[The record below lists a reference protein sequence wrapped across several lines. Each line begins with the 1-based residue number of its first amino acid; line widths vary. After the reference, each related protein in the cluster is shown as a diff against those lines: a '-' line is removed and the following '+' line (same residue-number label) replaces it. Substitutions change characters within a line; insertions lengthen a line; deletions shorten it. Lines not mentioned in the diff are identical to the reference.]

1 MKKFTHIMMFAAV
14 AAAALVSCNKETEA
28 PEKIKDE
35 GIRITVV
42 AGDAV
47 TKTTLSGTNKT
58 AWVNGVD
65 KVGFINGTAG
75 VNVES
80 SAASVNA
87 SGQASFTGTV
97 PAAGTYYAYYPYF
110 NDASYGP
117 TADGVTVRIPNEQAA
132 VANNFAPAAD
142 VLVSEAFTVD
152 AAGSYSTQPTVLRF
166 RRLTAFL
173 KVTLTDATTGNKL
186 SGQKV
191 TSVAVQG
198 ANNLVGRYRVHGVN
212 GLVDQGSGYKKVTA
226 TYAAD
231 FNATSDA
238 AYLGI
243 APQTLANGSALTITV
258 ETGSY
263 TITKTVTLTSDVVI
277 GAGDVL
283 PINFKVTDAEA
294 LSKTVSVSR
303 VWGLYSN
310 STNAWNNYY
319 GGTANTDRNVAMDSD
334 YIYIC
339 ETVQNTPKVWAIS
352 RTDNTSVT
360 AVSVEGIKTTS
371 FWPTACPRV
380 IKNTDASINGGK
392 DVLVVASMS
401 NAQDALYIY
410 AYLDGIT
417 NKPTPV
423 QLGGLITGRRLGDT
437 FTHWGTLQKGMFFF
451 KDFGA
456 KNMMSYKLSGFDWA
470 AAKTA
475 YNTDGTIQK
484 IAAQGN
490 IVGPTTGAGGYFPY
504 PNDKNNG
511 FFGIRSDVQAYTFK
525 MPTDVWSAS
534 GLIEDAVSTS
544 TGSGYFTNATC
555 ALYFEVGAYKY
566 VVYTRQVS
574 GKAGGVMFLRGAYT
588 SSYADIINA
597 RISGGSTVAVF
608 SIAANSTDA
617 TEENA
622 LSSGHAGFDLAAYK
636 IGDDVYVAA
645 VKQNVGLSLFK
656 VSAE

>member
-65 KVGFINGTAG
+65 KVGFINGTTG

-80 SAASVNA
+80 SAASVNV
-87 SGQASFTGTV
+87 SGQATFTGTV

-117 TADGVTVRIPNEQAA
+117 TADGVTVRIPNTQAA
-132 VANNFAPAAD
+132 VANNFDPAAD

-152 AAGSYSTQPTVLRF
+152 EAGSYSTQPTVLRF

-173 KVTLTDATTGNKL
+173 KVTLEDATTGNKL

-212 GLVDQGSGYKKVTA
+212 GLVDQKSGFKKVIA

-283 PINFKVTDAEA
+283 PIKVKIKDQDLPIKVTKLWE
-294 LSKTVSVSR
+294 KM
-303 VWGLYSN
+303 
-310 STNAWNNYY
+310 ST
-319 GGTANTDRNVAMDSD
+319 
-334 YIYIC
+334 
-339 ETVQNTPKVWAIS
+339 
-352 RTDNTSVT
+352 
-360 AVSVEGIKTTS
+360 
-371 FWPTACPRV
+371 
-380 IKNTDASINGGK
+380 ASINWLKSVNSEATAGSDFNIAIDDTNVYIPEFGSSK
-392 DVLVVASMS
+392 KIWAIDIATGSSVKSVKTSAIESTGYNGSIYLSCARVVKKT
-401 NAQDALYIY
+401 
-410 AYLDGIT
+410 DG
-417 NKPTPV
+417 TPV
-423 QLGGLITGRRLGDT
+423 LLASNLFQDGATKTGRLYVWDNGIDNDPRVVTLNQWKAGRRLGDT
-437 FTHWGTLQKGMFFF
+437 FTTYGNYEDCWLLMGTQEKEGGDNDGFVTFKVPVSGNEATLISRLETTTTNFCSYYPVPGDITKGMFAWRGGTHDDGMTYRNRMMTVASTESAI
-451 KDFGA
+451 KSSGA
-456 KNMMSYKLSGFDWA
+456 HTATLTKLTQYMDNAENNNGSGFNFIEFGGRRYVIWVINMADSKTFDLVIKSGSTSTDWETIINTPIA
-470 AAKTA
+470 TITA
-475 YNTDGTIQK
+475 
-484 IAAQGN
+484 
-490 IVGPTTGAGGYFPY
+490 AGGYAKRFTHVGGMETTWKQAT
-504 PNDKNNG
+504 DCAVWNNG
-511 FFGIRSDVQAYTFK
+511 DEVYI
-525 MPTDVWSAS
+525 
-534 GLIEDAVSTS
+534 AV
-544 TGSGYFTNATC
+544 N
-555 ALYFEVGAYKY
+555 
-566 VVYTRQVS
+566 
-574 GKAGGVMFLRGAYT
+574 
-588 SSYADIINA
+588 
-597 RISGGSTVAVF
+597 
-608 SIAANSTDA
+608 
-617 TEENA
+617 
-622 LSSGHAGFDLAAYK
+622 K
-636 IGDDVYVAA
+636 I
-645 VKQNVGLSLFK
+645 NVGLAIYKMSL
-656 VSAE
+656 E